1 MQLAVTIIRPWAM
14 EFVITA
20 NTTPP
25 VFTVNSASISFTETR
40 VNHLMMLQF
49 VCVSTPFE
57 QIINNYYSSS
67 PNGL

>member
-1 MQLAVTIIRPWAM
+1 M

-20 NTTPP
+20 NITPQ
-25 VFTVNSASISFTETR
+25 VFTVNSASISFTETW

-57 QIINNYYSSS
+57 QIINNNLLFLKPEWALSQ
-67 PNGL
+67 